1 MRSGSGSLDPKFRAL
16 LGYQSQ
22 GGPGLRDDGQGTPCP
37 YPVMIAQDLGC
48 VVRRCVEKVQAAR
61 QALKKAAATGDQLE
75 GMIAR
80 VTKDLVEKRH
90 KVLGAKRSGKHRKK
104 LSKAAV
110 ATFCTCFIWNV
121 RPGGR

>member
-1 MRSGSGSLDPKFRAL
+1 
-16 LGYQSQ
+16 
-22 GGPGLRDDGQGTPCP
+22 
-37 YPVMIAQDLGC
+37 MIAQDLGC

-61 QALKKAAATGDQLE
+61 QALKKPAATGDQLE
-75 GMIAR
+75 GMIAK

-90 KVLGAKRSGKHRKK
+90 KVVGAKRSGIYRKK
-104 LSKAAV
+104 PLKVAE